1 MSMDTVIDLGKACG
15 RELSE
20 AEAARLREVGNKLN
34 LRDDDALWPLLA
46 AMEYQRIYYEALPE
60 KIAGA
65 SRTIMDG
72 MAAAAEKAGRP
83 VSALKGDCRRTSQAH
98 RQRGGGSTE
107 PCFKDSVRQTGA
119 DVAVCPDLSAGLR
132 EPDALGGLPYRHRQ
146 GRSSGGGSAYAL
158 RLAYQRAVSRDG
170 CVLWYFERNE
180 LCRSG
185 ESVAQKRIGS
195 ALFSNVR
202 GDHI

>member
-1 MSMDTVIDLGKACG
+1 M
-15 RELSE
+15 
-20 AEAARLREVGNKLN
+20 
-34 LRDDDALWPLLA
+34 
-46 AMEYQRIYYEALPE
+46 
-60 KIAGA
+60 
-65 SRTIMDG
+65 
-72 MAAAAEKAGRP
+72 
-83 VSALKGDCRRTSQAH
+83 
-98 RQRGGGSTE
+98 
-107 PCFKDSVRQTGA
+107 
-119 DVAVCPDLSAGLR
+119 AVCPDLSAGLR